1 MYNHRQYKE
10 GFLMK
15 LFLLLLL
22 PLSLFAKQ
30 YIIGFSQDTLSNDWR
45 LAQVKQVKKEVNKY
59 QNLKL
64 YIKDANAKVS
74 KQIRDIE
81 EFINQGVDFIIA
93 SPKDAKITSLVLKKA
108 MEKGIKV
115 ILISRT
121 ISSDDYTVFIAPDN
135 YKIGQDA
142 AKLLVKKLNGRGT
155 ILMLQGVQGASS
167 TIQRKNGF
175 LDIVKKYP
183 DINVILRRGNY
194 LRNDAIKV
202 METIYQDEIDFDAIY
217 SHSDSM
223 LIGARE
229 VMNRL
234 QKDTKIP
241 MVGIDYIKET
251 KVAIQEGKQMAS
263 FLYPTSAKEGVQ
275 AIVDIINGK
284 KIAKNIVVDSIMI
297 TKDNV
302 NKIEPIF

>member
-1 MYNHRQYKE
+1 MKF
-10 GFLMK
+10 FLVL
-15 LFLLLLL
+15 LF
-22 PLSLFAKQ
+22 PIYLFSKQ
-30 YIIGFSQDTLSNDWR
+30 YIVGFSQDTLSNDWR
-45 LAQVKQVKKEVNKY
+45 LAQVKQVKHEINKY
-59 QNLKL
+59 SNFKL
-64 YIKDANAKVS
+64 YVKDANAKVS

-93 SPKDAKITSLVLKKA
+93 SPKDAQITSLVLKKA
-108 MEKGIKV
+108 IAKGIKV

-121 ISSDDYTVFIAPDN
+121 INSDDYTVFIAPDN

-142 AKLLVKKLNGRGT
+142 AKLLVKKLNKKGT
-155 ILMLQGVQGASS
+155 ILMLQGIQGASS
-167 TIQRKNGF
+167 TTQRKNGF

-183 DINVILRRGNY
+183 NINVVLRRGNY

-202 METIYQDEIDFDAIY
+202 MEGIYQDKINFDAIY

-234 QKDTKIP
+234 QKNTKIP
-241 MVGIDYIKET
+241 MVGIDYIQET
-251 KVAIQEGKQMAS
+251 KTAIQEGSQMAS
-263 FLYPTSAKEGVQ
+263 FVYPTSAKEGVQ

-284 KIAKNIVVDSIMI
+284 KVAKNIIVESIMV
-297 TKDNV
+297 TKENA